1 MKPTGPRMKTTR
13 RITPSVGGLAPTDK
27 EAAPAP
33 PGGGQT
39 RPQVGGAS
47 SPRLPH
53 EHDESAD
60 SQSSEPRA
68 DMIQAHADVERGLVD
83 TDRGPVIDE
92 VYEHQVRP
100 PGEATPDRAAPAA
113 RADEQPVKPVPDRR
127 PSAVGPRRRP

>member
-1 MKPTGPRMKTTR
+1 MKTTR
-13 RITPSVGGLAPTDK
+13 RIPPPGDGTGPADQV
-27 EAAPAP
+27 AAPVP

-60 SQSSEPRA
+60 SQRSEPRA
-68 DMIQAHADVERGLVD
+68 DMKQAHADVERGLVD
-83 TDRGPVIDE
+83 TDRGPVTDE
-92 VYEHQVRP
+92 LYEHRVRT

-113 RADEQPVKPVPDRR
+113 RADDQPVKAAPDESQ
-127 PSAVGPRRRP
+127 SAVRRGTRRRP